1 MFEYLPYISYGVAF
15 IFVVVGLFLV
25 FYKPRTKEQTH
36 TIQKV
41 VLHNNLSLRDK
52 LDIINGK
59 NSFGTNAVKNYFFD
73 VKLTLAKMNKIND
86 YPKIKIEAVI
96 MAVLSLIVCIAIKN
110 IFLSIIL
117 VPVAFMLPFAMIKVK
132 YRKHLKTL
140 EKELETALSLITIS
154 YTRTGN
160 FITSVQECVNTLPPT
175 TKPFFE
181 DFLIEVTSINAN
193 IHAAL
198 LNLKTKVENKT
209 FQQWIDRVMVCQND
223 KTSIPSLQT
232 YVNEFA
238 DNRSIQNELDSEI
251 YSAKVEMY
259 MMMGFVA
266 FTPLL
271 LFVMQRDA
279 FNHLM
284 NDTVG
289 KITIAISAGLVLLV
303 YFVGNKIAKPVK
315 FRGNKD

>member
-1 MFEYLPYISYGVAF
+1 MFKYLPYISYGIAF
-15 IFVVVGLFLV
+15 VFIIVGLFLI
-25 FYKPRTKEQTH
+25 FYKPRTREQTH
-36 TIQKV
+36 AIQKI

-59 NSFGTNAVKNYFFD
+59 NSFGSNAVKNYFFD
-73 VKLTLAKMNKIND
+73 IKLTLAKMNKIND
-86 YPKIKIEAVI
+86 YAKIKVEAIVF
-96 MAVLSLIVCIAIKN
+96 AVLALIACIAINN
-110 IFLSIIL
+110 IFLSIVL
-117 VPVAFMLPFAMIKVK
+117 VPVAFMLPFAMVKVK

-154 YTRTGN
+154 YTRTAN
-160 FITSVQECVNTLPPT
+160 FITSVQECVDTLPPT

-181 DFLIEVTSINAN
+181 DFLIEVTSINAS
-193 IHAAL
+193 IPAAL

-238 DNRSIQNELDSEI
+238 DNRSIQNELDAEI
-251 YSAKVEMY
+251 YSAKVELY

-266 FTPLL
+266 FTPVL
-271 LFVMQRDA
+271 LFFLQREA

-284 NDTVG
+284 NDTIG
-289 KITIAISAGLVLLV
+289 KITIAISAGLVLFV
-303 YFVGNKIAKPVK
+303 YFIGNKIAKPVK